1 MDKIEL
7 EESIKQ
13 DKRDLR
19 LMVKAVIYGSFF
31 MVFITLIISVFR
43 GI

>member
-1 MDKIEL
+1 MDKTEL

-13 DKRDLR
+13 DKEGFR
-19 LMVKAVIYGSFF
+19 LMIKGVVYGSFF
-31 MVFITLIISVFR
+31 MILFVLIISIIR

>member
-13 DKRDLR
+13 DKRDLL
-19 LMVKAVIYGSFF
+19 LMIKAVIYGSFF
-31 MVFITLIISVFR
+31 MTLAVLIVGIIR

>member
-19 LMVKAVIYGSFF
+19 LMIKGVIYGSFF
-31 MVFITLIISVFR
+31 MTLTVLIIGIVR